1 MFQLENVNKIYKNKE
16 TEFKALDNISLEIA
30 DQEILSIIGTSGS
43 GNLAQYNEHGCSPFE
58 RAYKLQRYD
67 VRYSNTV

>member
-30 DQEILSIIGTSGS
+30 DQ
-43 GNLAQYNEHGCSPFE
+43 YNEHGCSPFE